1 MAEISILASN
11 CIIHGWA
18 LLCALVLAA
27 LIVLTIQEPNSRPIT
42 WWLFLVWC
50 VLCLATWITG
60 ALVPAKT
67 FAFRIVP
74 ITPPKCFCGMLS
86 KPGKF
91 IMMRFHNCLAVISIV
106 IAVTVGIKSS
116 HQQSDFAEFSQ
127 VSSAAHNSTGAQTG
141 RGSTENETD
150 IVRILYLMAFVVSL
164 LLVLLRLSLTCC
176 LYIMSDERDTRFSG
190 LLPGRVSRSQ
200 VAKFHLDRH
209 KMIYAEKR
217 RQSMP
222 AIPRLSDIPE
232 ASESQVSSRNQ
243 SKLSSSINDFPQNG
257 S

>member
-1 MAEISILASN
+1 M
-11 CIIHGWA
+11 
-18 LLCALVLAA
+18 
-27 LIVLTIQEPNSRPIT
+27 
-42 WWLFLVWC
+42 
-50 VLCLATWITG
+50 
-60 ALVPAKT
+60 
-67 FAFRIVP
+67 
-74 ITPPKCFCGMLS
+74 CGMLS

-91 IMMRFHNCLAVISIV
+91 IMMRFHNCLAAISIV

-116 HQQSDFAEFSQ
+116 HQKSDFAEFSI
-127 VSSAAHNSTGAQTG
+127 SITAHNSTENSPA
-141 RGSTENETD
+141 RGSTESQTD

-243 SKLSSSINDFPQNG
+243 SKLSSSVNDFPAVG

>member
-1 MAEISILASN
+1 MPEISILASN

-27 LIVLTIQEPNSRPIT
+27 LIVLTIQEPNSRPVT

-50 VLCLATWITG
+50 ILCLSTWITG

-74 ITPPKCFCGMLS
+74 ITPPKCLCGLLS
-86 KPGKF
+86 KPGKY

-116 HQQSDFAEFSQ
+116 Y
-127 VSSAAHNSTGAQTG
+127 
-141 RGSTENETD
+141 ETD
-150 IVRILYLMAFVVSL
+150 IVRILYLIAFVVSL
-164 LLVLLRLSLTCC
+164 LLVLLRFSLTCC

-243 SKLSSSINDFPQNG
+243 SKLSSSINDFPALG

>member
-1 MAEISILASN
+1 MPEISILASN

-27 LIVLTIQEPNSRPIT
+27 LIVLTIQEPNSRPLT

-50 VLCLATWITG
+50 ILCLSTWITG

-74 ITPPKCFCGMLS
+74 ITPPKCLCGLLS
-86 KPGKF
+86 KPGKY

-116 HQQSDFAEFSQ
+116 Y
-127 VSSAAHNSTGAQTG
+127 
-141 RGSTENETD
+141 ETD
-150 IVRILYLMAFVVSL
+150 IVRILYLIAFVVSL
-164 LLVLLRLSLTCC
+164 LLVLLRFSLTCC

-243 SKLSSSINDFPQNG
+243 SKLSSSINDFPALG

>member
-1 MAEISILASN
+1 MPEISILASN

-27 LIVLTIQEPNSRPIT
+27 LIVLTIQEPNSRPVT

-50 VLCLATWITG
+50 VICLSTWITG

-74 ITPPKCFCGMLS
+74 ITPPKCMCGLLS
-86 KPGKF
+86 KPGKY

-106 IAVTVGIKSS
+106 IAVAVGIKSS
-116 HQQSDFAEFSQ
+116 YEQSDFAEFS
-127 VSSAAHNSTGAQTG
+127 APAHNSTDPE
-141 RGSTENETD
+141 RGSTENQTD
-150 IVRILYLMAFVVSL
+150 IVRILYLIAFVVSL

-200 VAKFHLDRH
+200 V
-209 KMIYAEKR
+209 
-217 RQSMP
+217 S
-222 AIPRLSDIPE
+222 
-232 ASESQVSSRNQ
+232 
-243 SKLSSSINDFPQNG
+243 
-257 S
+257 

>member
-1 MAEISILASN
+1 MPEISILASN

-27 LIVLTIQEPNSRPIT
+27 LIVLTIQEPNSRPVT

-50 VLCLATWITG
+50 ILCLSTWITG

-74 ITPPKCFCGMLS
+74 ITPPKCLCGLLS
-86 KPGKF
+86 KPGKY

-116 HQQSDFAEFSQ
+116 YEQSDFAEFSL
-127 VSSAAHNSTGAQTG
+127 SAHNSTDSVQPE
-141 RGSTENETD
+141 RGSTENQTD
-150 IVRILYLMAFVVSL
+150 IVRILYLIAFVVSL
-164 LLVLLRLSLTCC
+164 LLVLLRFSLTCC

-243 SKLSSSINDFPQNG
+243 SKLSSSINDFPALG

>member
-1 MAEISILASN
+1 MPEISIIASN
-11 CIIHGWA
+11 CIIHGWG
-18 LLCALVLAA
+18 LLSALVIAA
-27 LIVLTIQEPNSRPIT
+27 LIVLSIQEPNARPVT

-50 VLCLATWITG
+50 FLCLSTWITG
-60 ALVPAKT
+60 SLVPAKT

-74 ITPPKCFCGMLS
+74 ITPPKCLCGLLS

-91 IMMRFHNCLAVISIV
+91 IMMRFHNCLAVASII
-106 IAVTVGIKSS
+106 IAVTAGIKSS
-116 HQQSDFAEFSQ
+116 YEQSDFAKFSLDES
-127 VSSAAHNSTGAQTG
+127 VPLNSTETNLD
-141 RGSTENETD
+141 RGSTESQTD

-190 LLPGRVSRSQ
+190 LLPGHVSRSQ

-222 AIPRLSDIPE
+222 AVPRLSDIPE

-243 SKLSSSINDFPQNG
+243 SKLSSSVTDFPAVG

>member
-1 MAEISILASN
+1 MPEISILASN

-27 LIVLTIQEPNSRPIT
+27 LIVLTIQEPNSRPVT

-50 VLCLATWITG
+50 VICLSTWITG

-74 ITPPKCFCGMLS
+74 ITPPKCMCGLLS
-86 KPGKF
+86 KPGKY

-106 IAVTVGIKSS
+106 IAVAVGIKSS
-116 HQQSDFAEFSQ
+116 Y
-127 VSSAAHNSTGAQTG
+127 
-141 RGSTENETD
+141 ETD
-150 IVRILYLMAFVVSL
+150 IVRILYLIAFVVSL

-243 SKLSSSINDFPQNG
+243 SKLSSSINDFPAVG

>member
-1 MAEISILASN
+1 M
-11 CIIHGWA
+11 
-18 LLCALVLAA
+18 
-27 LIVLTIQEPNSRPIT
+27 
-42 WWLFLVWC
+42 
-50 VLCLATWITG
+50 
-60 ALVPAKT
+60 
-67 FAFRIVP
+67 
-74 ITPPKCFCGMLS
+74 CGMLS

-91 IMMRFHNCLAVISIV
+91 IMMRFHNCLAAISIV

-116 HQQSDFAEFSQ
+116 HQ
-127 VSSAAHNSTGAQTG
+127 
-141 RGSTENETD
+141 TD

-243 SKLSSSINDFPQNG
+243 SKLSSSVNDFPAVG

>member
-1 MAEISILASN
+1 MSEISILASN

-27 LIVLTIQEPNSRPIT
+27 LIMLTIQEPDSRPVT

-50 VLCLATWITG
+50 VLCLSTWITG

-74 ITPPKCFCGMLS
+74 ITPPKCMCGMLS

-91 IMMRFHNCLAVISIV
+91 IMMRFHNCLAAISIV

-116 HQQSDFAEFSQ
+116 HQ
-127 VSSAAHNSTGAQTG
+127 
-141 RGSTENETD
+141 TD

-243 SKLSSSINDFPQNG
+243 SKLSSSVNDFPAVG